1 MKKTMLSLG
10 VFALLG
16 LSTQVL
22 GQEVVDTA
30 TPSESLKEN
39 AVGINTDEPTANLDV
54 AGNARL
60 RKTREAVLPK
70 VQGTQLLVIDK
81 DGNILG
87 LPIKTT
93 NLESLVNGTG
103 GAPGS
108 GTGPGAGNPGGAPA
122 GGVTLDNITGTINKV
137 QQITPDEFGPAD
149 NRKYFALIQTGK
161 KAIQLP
167 PAAENANRIIS
178 VNNQSGTQV
187 NYASPGPKNASTLQA
202 GKGHILMSDGA
213 NWYIIGGSY

>member
-16 LSTQVL
+16 LSTQVF
-22 GQEVVDTA
+22 GQAVVETA

-39 AVGINTDEPTANLDV
+39 AVGINTDEPTAHLDV

-60 RKTREAVLPK
+60 LKTREAVLPK

-93 NLESLVNGTG
+93 TLKQLEAG
-103 GAPGS
+103 GAASGGTQDGDASSGGGS
-108 GTGPGAGNPGGAPA
+108 SSAAPE
-122 GGVTLDNITGTINKV
+122 VTLDNITGNIREV
-137 QQITPDEFGPAD
+137 RHITPTEWAKS
-149 NRKYFALIQTGK
+149 NTFALIQTTTET
-161 KAIQLP
+161 IDLP
-167 PAAENANRIIS
+167 DPSGYTNRIIS
-178 VNNQSGTQV
+178 VNNQAGT
-187 NYASPGPKNASTLQA
+187 
-202 GKGHILMSDGA
+202 
-213 NWYIIGGSY
+213 

>member
-16 LSTQVL
+16 LSTQVF
-22 GQEVVDTA
+22 GQAVVETA

-93 NLESLVNGTG
+93 TLKQLEAG
-103 GAPGS
+103 GAASGGTQDGDASSGGGS
-108 GTGPGAGNPGGAPA
+108 SSAAPE
-122 GGVTLDNITGTINKV
+122 VTLDNITGNIREV
-137 QQITPDEFGPAD
+137 RHITPTEWAKS
-149 NRKYFALIQTGK
+149 NTFALIQTTTET
-161 KAIQLP
+161 IDLP
-167 PAAENANRIIS
+167 DPSGYTNRIIS
-178 VNNQSGTQV
+178 VNNQAGTQL
-187 NYASPGPKNASTLQA
+187 NYGGKNSPKTVSTLFA
-202 GKGHILMSDGA
+202 GKGHILMSDGT
-213 NWYIIGGSY
+213 NWYVIGGSY

>member
-16 LSTQVL
+16 LSTQVF
-22 GQEVVDTA
+22 GQAVVETA

-108 GTGPGAGNPGGAPA
+108 GTGPGAGNPG
-122 GGVTLDNITGTINKV
+122 
-137 QQITPDEFGPAD
+137 
-149 NRKYFALIQTGK
+149 
-161 KAIQLP
+161 
-167 PAAENANRIIS
+167 
-178 VNNQSGTQV
+178 
-187 NYASPGPKNASTLQA
+187 
-202 GKGHILMSDGA
+202 
-213 NWYIIGGSY
+213 